1 MSLGRGSWSEEASR
15 ETGLLSWTLKTS
27 RSLDQMVKG
36 PNCVPGRRHR
46 VFKDRSMKP
55 FVQRVSSSMW
65 LGRGEVS
72 RVSQEGG
79 WTLSGAPGK
88 VITGRVG
95 GRLASW
101 ERVL

>member
-1 MSLGRGSWSEEASR
+1 
-15 ETGLLSWTLKTS
+15 
-27 RSLDQMVKG
+27 MVKG
-36 PNCVPGRRHR
+36 PNCVPGRGHR

-72 RVSQEGG
+72 RASQGGG

-95 GRLASW
+95 GRLAPW